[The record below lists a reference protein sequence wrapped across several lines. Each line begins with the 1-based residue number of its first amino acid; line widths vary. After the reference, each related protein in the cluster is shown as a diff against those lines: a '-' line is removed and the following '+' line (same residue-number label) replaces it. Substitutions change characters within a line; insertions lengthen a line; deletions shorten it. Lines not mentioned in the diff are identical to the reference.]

1 MTVKYLLSGALGA
14 LALGFMAMSA
24 QAAPLGGVTA
34 DLKTAAGPTSSAQ
47 DVYWRRRCW
56 RGYHGRLHCRRV
68 WVDPGYYGYYDAY
81 PYSGPG
87 IGLYFGGRGGHWGG
101 HHHHH
106 HHH

>member
-56 RGYHGRLHCRRV
+56 RGYHGRLQAPRARTQLVGTGSVRGSASSASPPRGRSRR
-68 WVDPGYYGYYDAY
+68 
-81 PYSGPG
+81 SN
-87 IGLYFGGRGGHWGG
+87 GRGRRPDSTSR
-101 HHHHH
+101 
-106 HHH
+106 